1 MVFLR
6 IANPHL
12 SDDNGARF
20 WHTKSVMN
28 ENGCGSGQAKKN
40 IKLPTRVLI
49 ADDRPRS
56 RDGLK
61 ALLAIWSEVEV
72 VGEATNG
79 QEAVRLVEKCRPE
92 VVLMDAI
99 MPVMDGLEAT
109 GVIKDR
115 WPEVKVIVLTIHAS
129 YRDDALAAGAEAF
142 LIKGCPAADLLR
154 AILDQ

>member
-1 MVFLR
+1 
-6 IANPHL
+6 
-12 SDDNGARF
+12 
-20 WHTKSVMN
+20 MN
-28 ENGCGSGQAKKN
+28 ENGCGSGQAKKD
-40 IKLPTRVLI
+40 IKQPTRVLI

-61 ALLAIWSEVEV
+61 VLLATWPEVEV
-72 VGEATNG
+72 VGEAANG
-79 QEAVRLVEKCRPE
+79 QEAVRLVDECRPE

-115 WPEVKVIVLTIHAS
+115 WPEVKVIVLTIHAA
-129 YRDDALAAGAEAF
+129 YRIDALAAGADTF
-142 LIKGCPAADLLR
+142 LIKGCLATELLK

>member
-1 MVFLR
+1 MK
-6 IANPHL
+6 A
-12 SDDNGARF
+12 
-20 WHTKSVMN
+20 
-28 ENGCGSGQAKKN
+28 
-40 IKLPTRVLI
+40 LI
-49 ADDRPRS
+49 ATWP
-56 RDGLK
+56 
-61 ALLAIWSEVEV
+61 EVEV

-115 WPEVKVIVLTIHAS
+115 WPEVKVIVLTIHAA
-129 YRDDALAAGAEAF
+129 YRDDALAAGADTF
-142 LIKGCPAADLLR
+142 LIKGCLATELLK

>member
-1 MVFLR
+1 V
-6 IANPHL
+6 
-12 SDDNGARF
+12 
-20 WHTKSVMN
+20 
-28 ENGCGSGQAKKN
+28 KN
-40 IKLPTRVLI
+40 IEQPRRVLI

-61 ALLAIWSEVEV
+61 ALLATWPEVEV

-79 QEAVRLVEKCRPE
+79 QEAIQLVEKCSPE

-115 WPEVKVIVLTIHAS
+115 WPQVKVIMLTIHAS
-129 YRDDALAAGAEAF
+129 YRDDALAAGADTF
-142 LIKGCPAADLLR
+142 LIKGCLAADLLR